1 MSATTRTEFLSRV
14 KKALGHPVDQ
24 PGPSPVANHPAMRD
38 DLLRQVSADAPGRT
52 ARWLQLAAK
61 NGMSVQ
67 KIGRDGILESI
78 QSCLG
83 KHQAGKVLTNLGSF
97 EGQIPVRET
106 LAAAGMQTHAW
117 GEPNCREI
125 AYQCDAS
132 ITDCRYGL
140 ADTGALLVWSD
151 PSFGRSST
159 LTVPVH
165 IILLRE
171 DRILPDMI
179 DGLARVR
186 EDCGGQMPSNIVVIN
201 GPSKT
206 ADIEMNLVT
215 GVHGPKYV
223 YVLVVE

>member
-1 MSATTRTEFLSRV
+1 MSTTTRTEFLSRV

-24 PGPSPVANHPAMRD
+24 PAPSPVASHPVMRD
-38 DLLRQVSADAPGRT
+38 DLVRQVKVDAPNRT
-52 ARWLQLAAK
+52 ERWLQLAAK
-61 NGMSVQ
+61 NGMFVQ
-67 KIGRDGILESI
+67 KMNRDAILESI
-78 QSCLG
+78 KTCLA
-83 KHQAGKVLTNLGSF
+83 KHQAKKVMTNLGSF
-97 EGQIPVRET
+97 EGQIAVPET
-106 LAAAGMQTHAW
+106 LTAAGIETHAW
-117 GEPNCREI
+117 GQPGCRDT

-151 PSFGRSST
+151 PTFGRSST

-171 DRILPDMI
+171 ERILPDMV
-179 DGLARVR
+179 DGLSRVR
-186 EDCGGQMPSNIVVIN
+186 QDCNGQMPSNIVVIN

-223 YVLVVE
+223 YVLVIE